1 MPVFCKTEGLSR
13 TLCYLLT
20 PRFLDKQSPFSL
32 NKHTRCLE
40 WQTASVV
47 VRVVTHANASSLCWP
62 SGQGASV
69 SFYRGNSGRQDL
81 RKEGLQVVQQSAVVR
96 KPVRAHSA
104 LRFFRTV
111 AGSRV
116 WWWTEAIML
125 RCPWAR
131 LTPWTD
137 GCSWEIPKGLR
148 RGSAQ
153 AMIAGTQ
160 IPLEPQ
166 SFPLGIRNHE
176 AQLFDLMTHSA
187 PSWRNGRL
195 RGSKDAWSQ

>member
-1 MPVFCKTEGLSR
+1 MEGLSR
-13 TLCYLLT
+13 TRCYLQI
-20 PRFLDKQSPFSL
+20 PRFLDKQSPFPR
-32 NKHTRCLE
+32 NKHTCCLE
-40 WQTASVV
+40 WQIASVV
-47 VRVVTHANASSLCWP
+47 GRVGTHANASSGCWP
-62 SGQGASV
+62 SGRGASA
-69 SFYRGNSGRQDL
+69 SFYRYNTDHQGL
-81 RKEGLQVVQQSAVVR
+81 REEQVKVVLQSAVVR
-96 KPVRAHSA
+96 KPVRAHNA
-104 LRFFRTV
+104 VRLFRTV

-116 WWWTEAIML
+116 WWWTEAIRL
-125 RCPWAR
+125 RFPWAQ

-153 AMIAGTQ
+153 AMTAGAQ

-176 AQLFDLMTHSA
+176 AQLFDLTTHSA
-187 PSWRNGRL
+187 ASWRNGRL